1 MYINSTNL
9 ALNLPEYNTKGSFEW
24 IASEKYY
31 NCDNFYYHMNM
42 GHRRRNLFGK
52 NRLNKNENDKIS

>member
-1 MYINSTNL
+1 MYIGSINL
-9 ALNLPEYNTKGSFEW
+9 SLNLPEYNTKDSLNW

-42 GHRRRNLFGK
+42 NQRKRGLFRK
-52 NRLNKNENDKIS
+52 NRLSK